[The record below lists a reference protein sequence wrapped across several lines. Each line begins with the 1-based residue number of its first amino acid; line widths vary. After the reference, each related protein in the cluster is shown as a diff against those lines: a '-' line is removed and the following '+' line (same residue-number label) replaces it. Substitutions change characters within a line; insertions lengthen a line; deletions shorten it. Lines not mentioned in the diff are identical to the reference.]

1 MTTQPEQKALIV
13 EQVGEVT
20 VVRLHRRHLLEHDTI
35 EAVARH
41 IVDLVEK
48 GGHARLLI
56 NFGSVERLSS
66 DMLGKLITFHRKTT
80 AAGGR
85 LAICQVHPAIRQVFD
100 LINLSK
106 LLHIYDDEATA
117 LRSF

>member
-1 MTTQPEQKALIV
+1 MSTQPDRKALIV

-20 VVRLHRRHLLEHDTI
+20 LIRLQRRLLLESETI
-35 EAVARH
+35 EAVAKH
-41 IVDLVEK
+41 LSGLVEK
-48 GGHARLLI
+48 GGHSRLLI
-56 NFGSVERLSS
+56 NFGCVERLSS
-66 DMLGKLITFHRKTT
+66 DMLGKLITVHRKTM

-85 LAICQVHPAIRQVFD
+85 LAICQVHPEIRKVFD

-106 LLHIYDDEATA
+106 LLHIYDDEETA